1 MKIKLKKNKNK
12 NSKNTKKLISLLEI
26 RLPNLFYRVN
36 SKLDNLINVVL
47 TKSNNDCVKEITRP
61 VLQSK

>member
-1 MKIKLKKNKNK
+1 M
-12 NSKNTKKLISLLEI
+12 SKHNHGDEKVALLEI